1 MGDHDVGG
9 GGGPARQRGG
19 TPAQGAGRA
28 IAGRKEV
35 LFRISLAGGSM
46 RMAELAQ
53 ALLFTAGG
61 ATRIVDR
68 MVRAGLVDR
77 AGSRAIGARPS
88 S

>member
-1 MGDHDVGG
+1 
-9 GGGPARQRGG
+9 
-19 TPAQGAGRA
+19 
-28 IAGRKEV
+28 
-35 LFRISLAGGSM
+35 M